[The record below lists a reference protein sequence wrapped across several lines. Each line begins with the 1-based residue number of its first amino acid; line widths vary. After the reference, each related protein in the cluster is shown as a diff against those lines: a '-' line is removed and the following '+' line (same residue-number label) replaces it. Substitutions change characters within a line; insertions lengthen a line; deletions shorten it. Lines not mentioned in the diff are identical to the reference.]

1 MHRTAIVGIGLAL
14 AATLPTTSAI
24 SATGIEY
31 SSHTYVSPT
40 GVDGSGCS
48 LTSPCAT
55 FQAALALT
63 TAGGEI
69 SVLGTADYGP
79 VTITQAVS
87 IVNGGGF
94 EAGIM
99 VPSGGTGITINAG
112 ASDAVSLRGL
122 TIEGAGVGQTGIRF
136 NTGKSLI
143 VESCVIDHLAVDG
156 IEFFPNATSSLSVS
170 NSLVADNGSDG
181 IYVAPNGSGTVTAV
195 FNHVE
200 TNNNSLGIGVYGNSS
215 TGTTEATISESL
227 SAGNGSIGIYGVQAT
242 LIVSH
247 SVISYNSIGLEAG
260 TGAKVALGRSTVTG
274 NQVGWVAQGGAL
286 GSYGDNYINGN
297 VGGQGAPTII
307 GVK

>member
-1 MHRTAIVGIGLAL
+1 
-14 AATLPTTSAI
+14 
-24 SATGIEY
+24 
-31 SSHTYVSPT
+31 
-40 GVDGSGCS
+40 VDGSGCS